1 MADITIIQGEGKTIP
16 LTFVDEDG
24 DVVDLTSA
32 TMSFKLAKNLTEVAL
47 ISKTHSDF
55 DMTDAALGIAYF
67 DVSTT
72 ETNIAVGAYLG
83 QGNAHWTATNS
94 DKTRLFIIVVDPA
107 II

>member
-24 DVVDLTSA
+24 DPVDLTSA
-32 TMSFKLAKNLTEVAL
+32 TMSFKLAANLTDTPL

-55 DMTDAALGIAYF
+55 DMTDAADGIAYF

-72 ETNIAVGAYLG
+72 ETNIDTGAYIG
-83 QGNAHWTATNS
+83 QGKAHWSDTNS